1 MSALTAARLIGAHGA
16 REAHGFLTVGEVSE
30 RYGIPPDAIE
40 RDLHRDLASV
50 TFKLTNGES
59 VTFIPVDD
67 GAVARW
73 IEVNR

>member
-1 MSALTAARLIGAHGA
+1 MTAARLIGARDA
-16 REAHGFLTVGEVSE
+16 RETHGFLTVGEVSE
-30 RYGIPPDAIE
+30 RYGIAPDVIE

-59 VTFIPVDD
+59 ATFVPVGD

-73 IEVNR
+73 IEAHRD